1 MAKSRRQTAQA
12 AASKRA
18 APKKRP
24 RAKFPAKG
32 PGVTRKRPAK
42 PTPGLGAAY
51 AKAIALY
58 ERGLNA
64 VQRRHYETA
73 ATAFGQLLEQYPE
86 ERELH
91 ERARLYL
98 AVCERETGP
107 SAKPPRGVEDRIL
120 AATVALNRRD
130 VDEALAL
137 LRTAGGAES
146 NQDHVQYL
154 LALAH
159 ALRADPEAAG
169 RHLSKAIALNPK
181 NRVTAKHEADF
192 DAIRKSQPFRDAV
205 GTT

>member
-12 AASKRA
+12 AASKSA

-24 RAKFPAKG
+24 KATSAAKR
-32 PGVTRKRPAK
+32 PGATRKRAAR
-42 PTPGLGAAY
+42 PTPSLGAGY

-58 ERGLNA
+58 QRGLKA
-64 VQRRHYETA
+64 LQRRQYETA
-73 ATAFGQLLEQYPE
+73 ATAFGQLLEQHPD

-98 AVCERETGP
+98 AVCKRETGP
-107 SAKPPRGVEDRIL
+107 RAKPPRGVEDRIL
-120 AATVALNRRD
+120 AATLALNRRD

-137 LRTAGGAES
+137 LRTAGVAES

-159 ALRADPEAAG
+159 AQRADPEAAG

-192 DAIRKSQPFRDAV
+192 DAIRESRPFRDALE
-205 GTT
+205 TT